1 MAGEEDSV
9 WRVLP
14 GTQVHPTRRG
24 KAWSHVPELQ
34 VTSGVP
40 QGRACFLPAP
50 VLTAAVTG
58 TAGISIPG
66 IMGGTIPGIYGYK
79 EDKNQLLGWGYA
91 QAEQGPERDGWGRP
105 SHGHLLR
112 QPRGILGS
120 QPSLSFLQSSRRRTH
135 MGLA

>member
-66 IMGGTIPGIYGYK
+66 IMGGTIPGICVIG
-79 EDKNQLLGWGYA
+79 GGA
-91 QAEQGPERDGWGRP
+91 PMG
-105 SHGHLLR
+105 
-112 QPRGILGS
+112 GS
-120 QPSLSFLQSSRRRTH
+120 IGGMMPGG
-135 MGLA
+135 MGGMAGGL